1 MADMLHLKQPLLAAT
16 LWAGLATVTPTALA
30 AQGDAPLDWR
40 EANDTV
46 GQFQRGH
53 VDVLRWEEA
62 HLKETPEPAAPPAT
76 LSLATPADAVRQ
88 AWKAHLSLA
97 GVQAQLGPD
106 LTDAVAQGRWTAID
120 PGMHRRVQG
129 LGELLAVAR
138 EARQAWIH
146 AVAARQSIGLHRES
160 LVAAQTAHE
169 LGRRMVQVGNWS
181 RLQGAPT
188 SLALS
193 EAKMS
198 LQRAEYTAALAEREL
213 IRVLRLTGRHDR
225 IALPEGLPA
234 LPESLMSA
242 DALKSHLQRL
252 RSQLQRA
259 EALRA
264 APHARMAYEAYRA
277 SHALATGYRDEVLK
291 TRELMAEEAVLRYNG
306 MLKSVW
312 DLLSETRLRFAAAAE
327 TVSAQRDF
335 WLAEADLQWVLQGGE
350 PTNFVSLGGG
360 GAAAA
365 GAAPAH

>member
-1 MADMLHLKQPLLAAT
+1 MAGMLHLQHPLLAAV
-16 LWAGLATVTPTALA
+16 LWAGLATAAPAATA
-30 AQGDAPLDWR
+30 AQDDTPIDWR

-53 VDVLRWEEA
+53 IDVLRWEQA
-62 HLKETPEPAAPPAT
+62 HLKETPAPAPPAAT
-76 LSLATPADAVRQ
+76 LALQTPADAVRQ

-97 GVQAQLGPD
+97 GVQAQLGPAG
-106 LTDAVAQGRWTAID
+106 TEAVAQGRWMALD
-120 PGMHRRVQG
+120 PSLHRRVQG

-138 EARQAWIH
+138 EARQAWIQ
-146 AVAARQSIGLHRES
+146 AVAARQAVSLHRES
-160 LVAAQTAHE
+160 LIAAETAHE

-181 RLQGAPT
+181 RLQGAPA

-193 EAKMS
+193 EARMA
-198 LQRAEYTAALAEREL
+198 LQRAEYAQALAEREL
-213 IRVLRLTGRHDR
+213 IRALRLIGLHDR
-225 IALPEGLPA
+225 VALPASLPT
-234 LPESLMSA
+234 LPDTLIST
-242 DALKSHLQRL
+242 DALEAHLQRL

-277 SHALATGYRDEVLK
+277 SHALAAGYRDEVLK

-312 DLLSETRLRFAAAAE
+312 DVLAETRLRFAAAAE
-327 TVSAQRDF
+327 TTSAQRDF

-350 PTNFVSLGGG
+350 PASFISLGNGG
-360 GAAAA
+360 GAAA

>member
-1 MADMLHLKQPLLAAT
+1 MLHLQQPLLAAT
-16 LWAGLATVTPTALA
+16 LWAALAMVTPTVPA
-30 AQGDAPLDWR
+30 AQGDSSLDWR

-46 GQFQRGH
+46 GQFRRGH

-62 HLKETPEPAAPPAT
+62 HLHETPEPVMPPAT

-106 LTDAVAQGRWTAID
+106 LTDAVAQGRWTTID
-120 PGMHRRVQG
+120 PGMHRRVPG

-146 AVAARQSIGLHRES
+146 AVAARQSVGLHRES

-169 LGRRMVQVGNWS
+169 LGRRMIQVGNWS
-181 RLQGAPT
+181 RLQGAQT

-193 EAKMS
+193 EARMT
-198 LQRAEYTAALAEREL
+198 LRRAEYTAALAEREL
-213 IRVLRLTGRHDR
+213 IRMLQLTGRHDR

-234 LPESLMSA
+234 LPESLMNT
-242 DALKSHLQRL
+242 DVLDGHLQRL
-252 RSQLQRA
+252 RHQLQRA

-264 APHARMAYEAYRA
+264 APYARMAYEAYRA
-277 SHALATGYRDEVLK
+277 SHALATSYRDEVLK
-291 TRELMAEEAVLRYNG
+291 TRELMAEETVLRYNG

-312 DLLSETRLRFAAAAE
+312 DLLTETRLRLAAAAE
-327 TVSAQRDF
+327 TVRAQRDF

-350 PTNFVSLGGG
+350 LPSFVSLGGG
-360 GAAAA
+360 GAATA